1 MTAEI
6 DTLAG
11 VQILGADATL
21 FDIGFANGV
30 ITAIA
35 PAIATP
41 ARRLLAMPALAN
53 AHDHC
58 RPLSPTSFG
67 GAGKPLETW
76 LLRLA
81 AMPSVDPYLAA
92 CAAFGRAARSGV
104 ASVMAHYTRP
114 QGPMPF
120 VDEAREIARAAADV
134 GVRATLAIAMRDRN
148 PLVYGDAAVVRA
160 ELPPEARAVVEKEFF
175 APTLSATEQVAR
187 VEAVAAAVE
196 SETFAVQFGPT
207 GVQWCSDELLRNI
220 ARASARSGRRIHM
233 HLLETKYQRAFADRA
248 YPDGLL
254 PHLKSLGFIS
264 DRVAFAHCV
273 YARPDELALIAEA
286 GATIVTNPSSNLHL
300 ASGIAPIGAAIKKG
314 VRIAC
319 GVDGSALDED
329 DDALREMRLGY
340 FLQGG
345 WGFDKV
351 IERAP
356 YLEATVANGR
366 RANGAP
372 GSGDIKVGEPADL
385 LVLDLDR
392 LDRDAVM
399 PVDPIDLVFARANQA
414 HVAHLVVAGK
424 VIVRDGKLL
433 GVELDQIHA
442 QLRGETRRAMPG
454 RAGFLA
460 ASGELERGA
469 ADFYRGLVG
478 CC

>member
-1 MTAEI
+1 
-6 DTLAG
+6 
-11 VQILGADATL
+11 
-21 FDIGFANGV
+21 
-30 ITAIA
+30 
-35 PAIATP
+35 
-41 ARRLLAMPALAN
+41 
-53 AHDHC
+53 
-58 RPLSPTSFG
+58 
-67 GAGKPLETW
+67 
-76 LLRLA
+76 
-81 AMPSVDPYLAA
+81 
-92 CAAFGRAARSGV
+92 
-104 ASVMAHYTRP
+104 
-114 QGPMPF
+114 
-120 VDEAREIARAAADV
+120 
-134 GVRATLAIAMRDRN
+134 MRDRN
-148 PLVYGDAAVVRA
+148 PLVYGDAGDV
-160 ELPPEARAVVEKEFF
+160 LTKLSPEARAVVEKQFF

-196 SETFAVQFGPT
+196 SETFTVQFGPT
-207 GVQWCSDELLRNI
+207 GAQWCSDDLLRAI
-220 ARASARSGRRIHM
+220 AEASARSSRRIHM

-248 YPDGLL
+248 YPEGLL
-254 PHLKSLGFIS
+254 PHLKSLGFMS
-264 DRVAFAHCV
+264 DQVAFAHCV

-300 ASGIAPIGAAIKKG
+300 ASGIAPIGEAIKNG
-314 VRIAC
+314 VRVAC

-372 GSGDIKVGEPADL
+372 GSGEIKVGEPADL

-399 PVDPIDLVFARANQA
+399 PVEPIDLVFARANQA

-424 VIVRDGKLL
+424 VIVRDGELL
-433 GVELDQIHA
+433 GVEIDQIHA

-460 ASGELERGA
+460 AYEELERGA